1 MSAAW
6 AQRHWDHARSAH
18 NLPHM
23 AGKPIRCRVGLHAF
37 VVEHP
42 HDERP
47 QGPDAKVCR
56 LCGKRTGPGVFGLP
70 PVVGG

>member
-1 MSAAW
+1 
-6 AQRHWDHARSAH
+6 
-18 NLPHM
+18 M
-23 AGKPIRCRVGLHAF
+23 AEKPIRCRVGLHVF

-42 HDERP
+42 HDERS

-70 PVVGG
+70 PVEGG